1 MKFVRFIVAI
11 NIMAIAVVMS
21 KSSLLGTSPI
31 ATIPNVVSVIG
42 VNTTVFLAILVLI
55 QIIVAKPDSIKDLIP
70 YVVQLIPGTCFG
82 IFISFYDRLLTPV
95 LTTQVHPIQ
104 LIILIISI
112 FVLTLGVLMEVQ
124 AGTVV
129 MPGEG
134 LPKTVALASG
144 RSFHQVK
151 LHCESAMV
159 IVALMLSFLFGNPF
173 FGIREGTI
181 IAIIFTG
188 PVIYFLQKYIYK
200 YKKGDLGMKQIS
212 FFYL

>member
-1 MKFVRFIVAI
+1 MKFVKFIVAI
-11 NIMAIAVVMS
+11 NIMAVAVVMS

-31 ATIPNVVSVIG
+31 AAIPNVVSESFGASIG
-42 VNTTVFLAILVLI
+42 INTTVFLAILVLI

-95 LTTQVHPIQ
+95 LTTQVYPIQ
-104 LIILIISI
+104 LIILIISV
-112 FVLTLGVLMEVQ
+112 FVLALGVLMEVQ

-134 LPKTVALASG
+134 LPKTIALASG

-151 LHCESAMV
+151 LYCDSAMV

-173 FGIREGTI
+173 LGIREGTI
-181 IAIIFTG
+181 IAMIFTG
-188 PVIYFLQKYIYK
+188 PVISFLQKHIDK
-200 YKKGDLGMKQIS
+200 YKK
-212 FFYL
+212 